1 MDKVLIRGLTLDAS
15 IGVFEWEKQVRQPL
29 VFDLELGWDIAQAA
43 ATDDLAYALN
53 YQAVAEYVEQLINEQ
68 HYQLLET
75 LLDTLAR
82 RLMAEFCIPWLSIR
96 VEKPA
101 VVPQA
106 KAVGLMI
113 ERGTPLASGAGR

>member
-1 MDKVLIRGLTLDAS
+1 MDKVLIRGLELDAS
-15 IGVFEWEKQVRQPL
+15 IGVFDWEKEILQPL
-29 VFDLELGWDIAQAA
+29 VFDLELAWDIHKAA

-53 YQAVAEYVEQLINEQ
+53 YQAVAEFVEAVLAEQ

-75 LLDTLAR
+75 LLETLAQR
-82 RLMAEFCIPWLSIR
+82 IRSEFSVPWLRIQ

-106 KAVGLMI
+106 KAVGLVI
-113 ERGTPLASGAGR
+113 ERGEC

>member
-1 MDKVLIRGLTLDAS
+1 MDKVVIRGLTLDAS
-15 IGVFEWEKQVRQPL
+15 IGVFDWEKQILQPL
-29 VFDLELGWDIAQAA
+29 VLDLELGWDIKKSA

-53 YQAVAEYVEQLINEQ
+53 YQAVAEYVEAVLNER

-75 LLDTLAR
+75 LLEQLAH
-82 RLMAEFCIPWLSIR
+82 RLMAEFSIPWLRIA

-106 KAVGLMI
+106 RAVGLVI
-113 ERGTPLASGAGR
+113 ERGEP

>member
-1 MDKVLIRGLTLDAS
+1 MDKVLIRGLKLDAS
-15 IGVFEWEKQVRQPL
+15 IGVFAWEKEILQPL
-29 VFDLELGWDIAQAA
+29 VFDLELGWDIQKAA

-53 YQAVAEYVEQLINEQ
+53 YQAVAEFVEAILAEP

-75 LLDTLAR
+75 LLETLAQR
-82 RLMAEFCIPWLSIR
+82 IMAEFSVPCLRIQ

-106 KAVGLMI
+106 RAVGLAI
-113 ERGTPLASGAGR
+113 ERGEW